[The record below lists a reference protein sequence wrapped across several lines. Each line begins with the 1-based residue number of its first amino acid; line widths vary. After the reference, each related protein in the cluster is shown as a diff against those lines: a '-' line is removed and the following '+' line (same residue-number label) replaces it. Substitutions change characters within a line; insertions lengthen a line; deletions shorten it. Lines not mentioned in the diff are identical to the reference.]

1 MRLTFFFGWDK
12 GHLYKQ
18 IYLYNSFLLLVLLI
32 FILQPFLPFYT
43 KRVIVLLIQ
52 ACRDVLESE
61 ASWQAKILNN
71 KQMKKLCIV
80 CGFRG
85 KSCTFDFL

>member
-1 MRLTFFFGWDK
+1 M
-12 GHLYKQ
+12 
-18 IYLYNSFLLLVLLI
+18 
-32 FILQPFLPFYT
+32 
-43 KRVIVLLIQ
+43 LLIQ
-52 ACRDVLESE
+52 ACQDVFESE